1 MHTARPAR
9 SKENYISQSNWL
21 HQQTWPTDHRTIWRA
36 WIRAII
42 GKQFDLPI
50 IFICHCLVAFN
61 CIERWCSPF
70 FLSSIFYVSMCV
82 AFYCYSCILMLYAHQ
97 PYSSVF
103 VCAFDGFVFFL
114 FLPYTSAVPWLFY
127 SFFFVVVVVSSEI
140 VGHDAR
146 IVLVCAM
153 HSLVYVSLSHSAQ
166 PHHLINTL
174 ANVVVVA
181 IIMSNSRHLLDFVA
195 IYLFYFFW
203 LSVCPSV
210 YYPFTQ
216 Q

>member
-70 FLSSIFYVSMCV
+70 FLSSIFLRKYVCRV
-82 AFYCYSCILMLYAHQ
+82 LLLLMHTYVVRAPTIQ
-97 PYSSVF
+97 FSVRLRIWWF
-103 VCAFDGFVFFL
+103 RFFL

-127 SFFFVVVVVSSEI
+127 SFFF
-140 VGHDAR
+140 
-146 IVLVCAM
+146 
-153 HSLVYVSLSHSAQ
+153 SLLLL
-166 PHHLINTL
+166 LIH
-174 ANVVVVA
+174 
-181 IIMSNSRHLLDFVA
+181 RK
-195 IYLFYFFW
+195 
-203 LSVCPSV
+203 
-210 YYPFTQ
+210 
-216 Q
+216 

>member
-1 MHTARPAR
+1 M
-9 SKENYISQSNWL
+9 
-21 HQQTWPTDHRTIWRA
+21 
-36 WIRAII
+36 
-42 GKQFDLPI
+42 F
-50 IFICHCLVAFN
+50 AFF
-61 CIERWCSPF
+61 F
-70 FLSSIFYVSMCV
+70 FLPFFYVSMCV

-103 VCAFDGFVFFL
+103 VCAFDGFVFFS
-114 FLPYTSAVPWLFY
+114 FSRIHRRSRDYFIH
-127 SFFFVVVVVSSEI
+127 FFFVVVVVDSSEI

>member
-1 MHTARPAR
+1 MFAVFFF
-9 SKENYISQSNWL
+9 L
-21 HQQTWPTDHRTIWRA
+21 
-36 WIRAII
+36 
-42 GKQFDLPI
+42 
-50 IFICHCLVAFN
+50 
-61 CIERWCSPF
+61 PF
-70 FLSSIFYVSMCV
+70 FLRKYVCRV
-82 AFYCYSCILMLYAHQ
+82 LLLLMHTYVVRAPTIQ
-97 PYSSVF
+97 FSVRLRIWWF
-103 VCAFDGFVFFL
+103 RFFL

-127 SFFFVVVVVSSEI
+127 SFFSVVVVISSEI

-153 HSLVYVSLSHSAQ
+153 HSRDYVSLSHSAQ
-166 PHHLINTL
+166 PHHMINTL
-174 ANVVVVA
+174 ANVVVFT

-195 IYLFYFFW
+195 IYLFHFFW